1 MIFQLLDT
9 LEKINI
15 WIGRVVSYLILV
27 IMVITL
33 IEVLMRYGFNSPT
46 IWVHETSQQLF
57 AIAFLLGGA
66 YTLARDGHVRVDI
79 FTRRLSDR
87 GRAIMEIINSFFF
100 FIFSGLLL
108 YLGAEMGWESIL
120 MMERTQTPWEPYIF
134 HVIAMIPLAALLL
147 VIQGLIILLR
157 NIQILTQGGEA

>member
-1 MIFQLLDT
+1 MISKLLET

-15 WIGRVVSYLILV
+15 WIGRAVSYLILV
-27 IMVITL
+27 IMGITL

-57 AIAFLLGGA
+57 AVSFLLGGA

-79 FTRRLSDR
+79 FTRRLSPK
-87 GRAIMEIINSFFF
+87 GRAVMEIVTSFFF

-108 YLGAEMGWESIL
+108 YLGAEMGWESITML
-120 MMERTQTPWEPYIF
+120 ERTQTPWEPFIF
-134 HVIAMIPLAALLL
+134 HVIAMIPVAALLL
-147 VIQGLIILLR
+147 VIQGLVQLLR
-157 NIQILTQGGEA
+157 NIQFLAGGGEA